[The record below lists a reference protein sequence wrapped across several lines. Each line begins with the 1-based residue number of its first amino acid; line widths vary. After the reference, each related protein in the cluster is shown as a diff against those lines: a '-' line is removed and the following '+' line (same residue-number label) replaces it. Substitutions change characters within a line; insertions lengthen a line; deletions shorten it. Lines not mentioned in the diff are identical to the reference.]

1 MLNSTGRSTL
11 DLHYLGPE
19 DLRVFRGA
27 DGRVY
32 ATIKEDLTL
41 ISPIFVRTHPLT
53 DPDRYISVHGCIPNP
68 NAEVRGDEFGLLR
81 NWQRLDPESQRLV
94 AEDLARRYL
103 HPRVLHIFSVR
114 DYGGVHVCEFE
125 TNRGRREVT
134 LRDTRDNAIYLGA
147 NRVLLTD
154 AEGNRYDVA
163 DIASLDR
170 MSRMY
175 LARIL

>member
-11 DLHYLGPE
+11 DLRYLDPD
-19 DLRVFRGA
+19 DLHVFRGA

-32 ATIKEDLTL
+32 ATINDELTL

-53 DPDRYISVHGCIPNP
+53 DPDRYLSLHGSIPNP

-81 NWQRLDPESQRLV
+81 NWQRLDHQAQQLV
-94 AEDLARRYL
+94 EENLARRYL
-103 HPRVLHIFSVR
+103 HPRVLQILSVQ

-134 LRDTRDNAIYLGA
+134 LRDTRQRHLPG
-147 NRVLLTD
+147 R
-154 AEGNRYDVA
+154 E
-163 DIASLDR
+163 
-170 MSRMY
+170 SRAAY
-175 LARIL
+175 RRGGEPI